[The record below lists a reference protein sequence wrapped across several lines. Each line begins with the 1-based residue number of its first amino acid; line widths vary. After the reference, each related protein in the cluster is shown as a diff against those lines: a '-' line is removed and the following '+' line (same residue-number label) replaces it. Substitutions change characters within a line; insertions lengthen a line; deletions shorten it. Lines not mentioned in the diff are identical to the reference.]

1 MRPPLLFLLFKF
13 LLDFLARL
21 VNLLL
26 ILTGVV
32 LLFEKHVSQQ
42 LSAPSVIACASRLR
56 DFRVLRDL
64 RNLRDLRDLRNF
76 RDLRDLS
83 DLRDLLAH
91 SLYFGTSIRYLFAA
105 CMVSCTFPWLLLVSQ
120 LFVEPPC
127 CSLNLS
133 RDSRTICIYSSS
145 CDISM
150 AI

>member
-42 LSAPSVIACASRLR
+42 LSAKSVIGCASIFR
-56 DFRVLRDL
+56 DICGFRDL
-64 RNLRDLRDLRNF
+64 CDLRDLRDFRDLCNF
-76 RDLRDLS
+76 CDLRDLS

-91 SLYFGTSIRYLFAA
+91 SLFFGTSIRYIFADS
-105 CMVSCTFPWLLLVSQ
+105 VSVPSFSAWV
-120 LFVEPPC
+120 V
-127 CSLNLS
+127 
-133 RDSRTICIYSSS
+133 
-145 CDISM
+145 
-150 AI
+150 